1 MLSFQ
6 NSILVSKVII
16 SVRILL
22 SLDGKQSAMFHWTDP
37 CARLTGKGD
46 GRGGLVTV
54 TTGRLNIRGA
64 DVD

>member
-1 MLSFQ
+1 M
-6 NSILVSKVII
+6 II

-22 SLDGKQSAMFHWTDP
+22 SLDGKQSAMFHRIGDP

>member
-1 MLSFQ
+1 MLFYF
-6 NSILVSKVII
+6 NFIINKKVI

-22 SLDGKQSAMFHWTDP
+22 SLDRKQLAMFHRTSDP
-37 CARLTGKGD
+37 CARSTGKGD